1 MSEISTTSILNQEIN
16 GYKFVSFLNSGAF
29 GSVYRAT
36 KDNADFAIKIFR
48 EDYVLKEYREKGETP
63 RIKREIEIMRS
74 VNHPRLIKYYGD
86 FTGDIL
92 GVQHIFLVMEYA
104 SGENLQKI
112 LETGVLTEQRAVK
125 IFQKILDGVK
135 ALHSTMADSEESG
148 IIHRDLKPANIIVSE
163 EDEIKILDYGL
174 SKIIDYSS
182 ITSTGDF
189 LGSPLYASPEQIVD
203 SKHIDKRSD
212 LYSLGVVFYQMLTGK
227 FPYTY
232 ANIHEL
238 YEAIKHARPIP
249 PRQYLPSISNS
260 LENLVL
266 RLLSKLP
273 YERHNSAAAV
283 LDELMQNAA
292 ESVRKHYDLKPKFV
306 LRLWNEKSA
315 LETFIKDTDRII
327 HVEFPVNHKDLQKGL
342 LSIISKPQFVR
353 FFDPATIRL
362 AYASQQEVKG
372 LQALPYAPPNFQV
385 ITPDYLGTPAKQ
397 QEYVKSVIDNEVT
410 LGADILLSPFHYT
423 HNTNVVPTQR
433 RNPVAEWFDLDVK
446 LLKESVDYRNS
457 HYPTKEIFGGICLK
471 ADSLTDERYKTD
483 ILNIF
488 SSIDCDGYFVY
499 VDCIDN
505 STNSTVLFHYITTL
519 VKLQKATGKPVIAG
533 RVNSIGLGL
542 ICAGIAGFSMGTARF
557 ETFYEDLYKAETDT
571 YVMYERYYIPQLL
584 GTISIE
590 KKSPTKLEEI
600 FNVIGACNCKYCA
613 GKSYVEVIAAPNN
626 KLHFLQAIHSEI
638 DAIAALPEADRLNY
652 FLNRINSAL
661 DAYKSLSSVFKSSSY
676 THLSAWKSV
685 FEEIAKN

>member
-1 MSEISTTSILNQEIN
+1 MSDISTTSILNQEIN
-16 GYKFVSFLNSGAF
+16 GYKFVAFLNSGSF
-29 GSVYRAT
+29 GSVYKVT
-36 KDNADFAIKIFR
+36 KGNVDLAIKIFR
-48 EDYVLKEYREKGETP
+48 EDYVLKEYREKGEAP

-74 VNHPRLIKYYGD
+74 VNHPRLIKYYED
-86 FTGDIL
+86 FVADIL

-104 SGENLQKI
+104 PGKDLQKI
-112 LETGVLTEQRAVK
+112 LEAGSLSQQRAIE
-125 IFQKILDGVK
+125 IFQKVLDGVG
-135 ALHSTMADSEESG
+135 ALHSVRGDSEEVG
-148 IIHRDLKPANIIVSE
+148 IIHRDLKPANIMVSDS
-163 EDEIKILDYGL
+163 DEIKILDFGL
-174 SKIIDYSS
+174 SKVIDFSS

-212 LYSLGVVFYQMLTGK
+212 LYSLGVIFYQMLTGK
-227 FPYTY
+227 LPYTY

-238 YEAIKHARPIP
+238 YENIKHNRPVP
-249 PRQYLPSISNS
+249 PRQYLPAISNS
-260 LENLVL
+260 LENIIL

-273 YERHNSAAAV
+273 YERNNNSAAV
-283 LDELMQNAA
+283 LSELSQNGTQ
-292 ESVRKHYDLKPKFV
+292 SIQKHYDLKPKFV

-315 LETFIKDTDRII
+315 LETFIKDTDRVI

-342 LSIISKPQFVR
+342 LSIISTKQFVR
-353 FFDPATIRL
+353 FIDPATIRL

-372 LQALPYAPPNFQV
+372 LQALPYAPANFQV

-397 QEYVKSVIDNEVT
+397 QEYVKSVIDTEVN

-423 HNTNVVPTQR
+423 HNTNVAPTQR

-457 HYPTKEIFGGICLK
+457 QYPQKELFGGICLK

-519 VKLQKATGKPVIAG
+519 VKLQKATRKPVIAG
-533 RVNSIGLGL
+533 RVNSVGLGL

-584 GTISIE
+584 GSISIE
-590 KKSPTKLEEI
+590 KKSPTKLQEI
-600 FNVIGACNCKYCA
+600 FNVIGACDCKYCA

-626 KLHFLQAIHSEI
+626 KLHFLQAIHAEI
-638 DAIAALPEADRLNY
+638 DAIAALPESDRQKY
-652 FLNRINSAL
+652 FLTRIDSAL
-661 DAYKSLSSVFKSSSY
+661 EAYKALGSVFKSSAY
-676 THLSAWKSV
+676 AHLTAWKNV
-685 FEEIAKN
+685 FETIAKQ